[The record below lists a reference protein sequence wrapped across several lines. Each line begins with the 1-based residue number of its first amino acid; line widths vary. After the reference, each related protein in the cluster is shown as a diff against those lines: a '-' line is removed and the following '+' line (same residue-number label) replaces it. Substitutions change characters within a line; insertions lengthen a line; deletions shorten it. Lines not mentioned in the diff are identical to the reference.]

1 MKKSFLLVT
10 LLIALFSGCSRK
22 TQPARTVVKPAPTKT
37 APNQQEPPASVSMP
51 PPVANDSIVLPAAPG
66 VAFATPMI
74 IIDGTGKVITSKDK
88 LPGNIAAKA
97 NYALL
102 SRSFTP
108 DQRTNL
114 IFRYKMVPPRV
125 LYVPEQYIS
134 TSARGKYIVY
144 RKKFWYWQ
152 KADGLFHLD
161 DTYYN

>member
-1 MKKSFLLVT
+1 MKKSFLLLIVA
-10 LLIALFSGCSRK
+10 IALLTGCSRK
-22 TQPARTVVKPAPTKT
+22 TQPTRTVVKPAPSKT
-37 APNQQEPPASVSMP
+37 TTVQQEPSATVSMP
-51 PPVANDSIVLPAAPG
+51 PPVTSDSIVVPPAPT
-66 VAFATPMI
+66 VAVATPMI

-88 LPGNIAAKA
+88 LPVDIAAKA
-97 NYALL
+97 NYSLL